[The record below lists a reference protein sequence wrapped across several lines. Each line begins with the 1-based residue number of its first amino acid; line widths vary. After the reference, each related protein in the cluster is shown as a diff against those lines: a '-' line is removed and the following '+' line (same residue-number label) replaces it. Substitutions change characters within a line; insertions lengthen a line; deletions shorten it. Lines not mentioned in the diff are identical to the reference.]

1 MNFSKSLNFT
11 LLGKY
16 LLKTVI
22 LYDFISKNLY
32 LSFVINNIG
41 DLMDNNAQASAELIL
56 LFGGIMVVVL
66 LAIYMYKTYVMD
78 LGGEIKS
85 KEVNE
90 FNAKLEEISE
100 IFT

>member
-1 MNFSKSLNFT
+1 
-11 LLGKY
+11 
-16 LLKTVI
+16 
-22 LYDFISKNLY
+22 
-32 LSFVINNIG
+32 
-41 DLMDNNAQASAELIL
+41 MDNNAQASAELIL

-66 LAIYMYKTYVMD
+66 LAIYMYKVYVMD

-100 IFT
+100 IFTWFGVLKSTIMMVLKLNRIM

>member
-1 MNFSKSLNFT
+1 MY
-11 LLGKY
+11 G
-16 LLKTVI
+16 
-22 LYDFISKNLY
+22 FISKNLY
-32 LSFVINNIG
+32 LSFIINNIG

-78 LGGEIKS
+78 LGGEMQS